1 MNNRM
6 TYILPSVVVV
16 AALALSSVFIVDP
29 RQQALV
35 LQFGKVVQVR
45 KTPGI
50 GFKIPFV
57 QQVVRYDGRILG
69 LRTQPL
75 EITPLDN
82 RRLVVDAF
90 ARWRIV
96 NLVTFRQAT
105 GPQGVQFAQSRLEQI
120 LNAVVRQV
128 LGSVTSDKIVSNDR
142 TNLMTQIRDLA
153 RKEADS
159 LGIDVIDVRLTRTDL
174 PDQNLASTYDRM
186 KAERHREAAQELAMG
201 TQEAQS
207 IRAKADRQAL
217 VLTSEAQKQSEVIRG
232 QADAQSNKIY
242 AKAYSA
248 DPNFFAFYRSLQAYK
263 KALNGKTTT
272 IVMEPKGQ
280 FFDYLGSQ
288 SGPAPA
294 PASGS
299 APSSPVSSSS
309 SAAPTASGQ

>member
-6 TYILPSVVVV
+6 TYILPGLVVV

-45 KTPGI
+45 KTPGL
-50 GFKIPFV
+50 GFKIPV
-57 QQVVRYDGRILG
+57 IQQVVRYDGRILG
-69 LRTQPL
+69 LRTEPL

-96 NLVTFRQAT
+96 DLVKFRQAT
-105 GPQGVQFAQSRLEQI
+105 GPEGVRFAQNRLEQI

-128 LGSVTSDKIVSNDR
+128 LGSVPSDKIVSNDR

-153 RKEADS
+153 RQEADS

-186 KAERHREAAQELAMG
+186 KAERHREAAQELALG
-201 TQEAQS
+201 TQEAQT
-207 IRAKADRQAL
+207 IRATADRNAL
-217 VLTSEAQKQSEVIRG
+217 VLTSEARKQAEVIRG
-232 QADAQSNKIY
+232 QADAQGNDIA
-242 AKAYSA
+242 AKAYGA
-248 DPNFFAFYRSLQAYK
+248 NPEFFAYYRSLQAYK
-263 KALNGKTTT
+263 KALSGQTTT

-280 FFDYLGSQ
+280 FFDYLSTE
-288 SGPAPA
+288 SGKAAPA
-294 PASGS
+294 PAAGK
-299 APSSPVSSSS
+299 
-309 SAAPTASGQ
+309 